1 MINSKLALKATEAF
15 ESKNSS
21 NITQDSNTCCISLIG
36 AKPRTT
42 FKYQGYQMPVYR
54 WVMIAIDG
62 YLESD
67 QMVLHSCDNAC
78 CFNPEHLR
86 VGSHVDNNKDRAHR

>member
-62 YLESD
+62 YLEPS
-67 QMVLHSCDNAC
+67 
-78 CFNPEHLR
+78 FRTNPKLYNELILLI
-86 VGSHVDNNKDRAHR
+86 